1 MLSNKSGVKLVGSKV
16 QNERKLTNKSN
27 QRGRVQSPQ
36 PYLNKSLASTNYSQ
50 IRNQEQNGQFT
61 NERDYISEKQDLN
74 QRQQRQTADRHENNQ
89 YLNRTQ
95 QIPLTNKSLILDSA
109 FDNPQVPGALLQRQG
124 QSDCCVREHLP
135 HNELDPRC
143 YKNASGK
150 VGKIPYAG

>member
-95 QIPLTNKSLILDSA
+95 
-109 FDNPQVPGALLQRQG
+109 
-124 QSDCCVREHLP
+124 
-135 HNELDPRC
+135 
-143 YKNASGK
+143 
-150 VGKIPYAG
+150 